1 MKIKI
6 LVDSTAD
13 IREDWLTKYDADLV
27 PLKVVWA
34 DGTSEDDERD
44 PKALIDFYERLRN
57 ANEIPKTSQPTVFEF
72 LQRYRSAEQAG
83 YDGVVVI
90 TLSSKMSGTA
100 NSASTAAKE
109 ARIPVEVFDTKLASS
124 VNALI
129 VRRARELADEGKKPK
144 EIVETLQQ
152 ERNSKKFQAL
162 FYVSDFNYLVRGGR
176 VSRFQGFLGT
186 MFKIKVGLWIDY
198 EGEMIPFDKVRGK
211 SKAYELLVER
221 VNKEIPFHS
230 KVRVA
235 MIHADAEAEAKELL
249 EKLKEHYEVVDESFH
264 RTGKVITTH
273 VGPGMCG
280 FGIQWLA
287 E

>member
-13 IREDWLTKYDADLV
+13 IKKEWLEELDADLV

-44 PKALIDFYERLRN
+44 PKALKDFYERLKN

-72 LQRYRSAEQAG
+72 LQRYRNAEQAG

-129 VRRARELADEGKKPK
+129 VRRARELANAGKSPK

-152 ERNSKKFQAL
+152 ERNAKRFQAL

-176 VSRFQGFLGT
+176 VSKFQGFLGT
-186 MFKIKVGLWIDY
+186 VFKIKVGLWIDY
-198 EGEMIPFDKVRGK
+198 NGEMIPFDKVRGK
-211 SKAYELLVER
+211 SKAYDLLIEKV
-221 VNKEIPFHS
+221 KDEIPFNS
-230 KVRVA
+230 KIRLA
-235 MIHADAEAEAKELL
+235 MIHADAENEAKELL
-249 EKLKEHYEVVDESFH
+249 EKIKTHYNVIDESFH

-280 FGIQWLA
+280 FGMEWVSD
-287 E
+287 